1 MMDGTADSRDHAGD
15 MPEGQRRVTGSRNS
29 IDNRTRFRD
38 ELIRLEDQVM
48 GGLDL
53 VVSQLDRAVEAINF
67 QDVELA
73 AMVAADDRRID
84 GRYIEVH
91 QGVLSL
97 LGRQALFAD
106 DLRLAAALLHTIR
119 CIERMGD
126 QCANM
131 AKLVPLS
138 GYEAPKDPIILELI
152 EKMGISVRAQVLQTR
167 DAFRTRHVS
176 LARDLVRQDV
186 EVNRL
191 NRDIFQ
197 RAVDAGDDPEVR
209 EWAMF
214 MILVAR
220 CLERIGD
227 NTVDIAE
234 QTVFVVTGLYREF
247 AESQETHS

>member
-1 MMDGTADSRDHAGD
+1 MTDAERAG
-15 MPEGQRRVTGSRNS
+15 RTGSEH
-29 IDNRTRFRD
+29 RTWFRE
-38 ELIRLEDQVM
+38 ELSRLEQQVL
-48 GGLDL
+48 GGIDL
-53 VVSQLDRAVEAINF
+53 VVSQLDRALEAINY
-67 QDVELA
+67 QDIELA
-73 AMVAADDRRID
+73 AMVAADDSRID
-84 GRYIEVH
+84 GRYVEVH

-97 LGRQALFAD
+97 LGRQALFLD
-106 DLRLAAALLHTIR
+106 DLRLAAALLHSIR

-138 GYEAPKDPIILELI
+138 GYEAPKDHLILELI
-152 EKMGISVRAQVLQTR
+152 ERMGVSVRQELLQTR
-167 DAFRTRHVS
+167 DAFETRHLS

-197 RAVDAGDDPEVR
+197 RAVDVGDDPELR

-214 MILVAR
+214 MVLIAR

-227 NTVDIAE
+227 NTVGIAE
-234 QTVFVVTGLYREF
+234 QTIFVVTGGYRELDDPGV
-247 AESQETHS
+247 ESP

>member
-1 MMDGTADSRDHAGD
+1 MMDETAEPRDHTSD
-15 MPEGQRRVTGSRNS
+15 VPEGRCPLPAARNS
-29 IDNRTRFRD
+29 TDNRTRFRD

-53 VVSQLDRAVEAINF
+53 IVSQLDRAVEAINY

-138 GYEAPKDPIILELI
+138 GYEAPKDPTILELI
-152 EKMGISVRAQVLQTR
+152 EKMGISVRAQILQTR
-167 DAFRTRHVS
+167 DAFRTRHLS

-191 NRDIFQ
+191 NREIFQ

>member
-1 MMDGTADSRDHAGD
+1 MPDGPSGVPRFRTT
-15 MPEGQRRVTGSRNS
+15 V
-29 IDNRTRFRD
+29 DNRTRFRD

-84 GRYIEVH
+84 GRYTEVH

-138 GYEAPKDPIILELI
+138 GHEPPKDATILDLI
-152 EKMGISVRAQVLQTR
+152 ERMGISVRQQVLQTR
-167 DAFRTRHVS
+167 DAFRTRHIS
-176 LARDLVRQDV
+176 LARDLVRQDI

-191 NRDIFQ
+191 NREIFQ
-197 RAVDAGDDPEVR
+197 RAVDAGDDADVR

-234 QTVFVVTGLYREF
+234 QTVFVVTGMYREF
-247 AESQETHS
+247 AEAQDSPA

>member
-1 MMDGTADSRDHAGD
+1 MAETDRSA
-15 MPEGQRRVTGSRNS
+15 EGRNQPHQ
-29 IDNRTRFRD
+29 TWFRD
-38 ELIRLEDQVM
+38 ELTRLEDQVM

-53 VVSQLDRAVEAINF
+53 VVSQLDRALEAINY

-73 AMVAADDRRID
+73 AMVAADDHRID
-84 GRYIEVH
+84 GRYVEVH

-97 LGRQALFAD
+97 LGRQALFLD
-106 DLRLAAALLHTIR
+106 DLRLAAALLHSIR

-138 GYEAPKDPIILELI
+138 GYEAPKDPTILEWI
-152 EKMGISVRAQVLQTR
+152 EKMGISVRQEVLQTR
-167 DAFRTRHVS
+167 DAFRSRHVS
-176 LARDLVRQDV
+176 LARDLVRQDK

-197 RAVDAGDDPEVR
+197 RAVDVGDDPEVR

-214 MILVAR
+214 MVLVAR

-234 QTVFVVTGLYREF
+234 QTVFVVTGLYRQF
-247 AESQETHS
+247 AELPDDGIEFGPIE

>member
-1 MMDGTADSRDHAGD
+1 MAEADRTSAGRG
-15 MPEGQRRVTGSRNS
+15 EHHQSW
-29 IDNRTRFRD
+29 FRE
-38 ELIRLEDQVM
+38 ELQRLEDQVM

-53 VVSQLDRAVEAINF
+53 VVSQLDRALEAINY
-67 QDVELA
+67 QDIELA
-73 AMVAADDRRID
+73 AMVAADDYRID
-84 GRYIEVH
+84 GRYVEVH

-97 LGRQALFAD
+97 LGRQALFLD
-106 DLRLAAALLHTIR
+106 DLRLAAALLHSIR

-138 GYEAPKDPIILELI
+138 GYEAPKDPTILEWI
-152 EKMGISVRAQVLQTR
+152 EKMGITVRQEILQSR
-167 DAFRTRHVS
+167 DAFHTRHVS
-176 LARDLVRQDV
+176 LARDLVRQDK

-197 RAVDAGDDPEVR
+197 RAVDVGDDSEVR

-214 MILVAR
+214 MVLVAR

-234 QTVFVVTGLYREF
+234 QTVFVVTGLYRQF
-247 AESQETHS
+247 AESPDDAF